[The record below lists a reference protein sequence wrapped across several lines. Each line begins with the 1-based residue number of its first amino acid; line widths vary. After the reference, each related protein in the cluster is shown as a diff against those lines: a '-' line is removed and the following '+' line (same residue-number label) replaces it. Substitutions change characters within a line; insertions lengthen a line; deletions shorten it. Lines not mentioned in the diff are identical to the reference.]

1 MDDNFLPNFLFGS
14 DYDSVRLHEEN
25 KLLKQQIE
33 RLQNRLKNL
42 TVTFEQETGREVSI
56 KD

>member
-1 MDDNFLPNFLFGS
+1 MDDNFLPNFSFGS

-33 RLQNRLKNL
+33 RLQNRLKSL

-56 KD
+56 

>member
-14 DYDSVRLHEEN
+14 AFDNVRLHEEN

-33 RLQNRLKNL
+33 QLQSQLKSL
-42 TVTFEQETGREVSI
+42 TVTFEQETGREVTR
-56 KD
+56 

>member
-14 DYDSVRLHEEN
+14 DVDNVRLHEEN

-33 RLQNRLKNL
+33 QLQSELKSL
-42 TVTFEQETGREVSI
+42 TVTFEQETGREVTR
-56 KD
+56 

>member
-1 MDDNFLPNFLFGS
+1 MDDNFLRNFLFGS

-33 RLQNRLKNL
+33 QLQNQLKSL

-56 KD
+56 